1 MQRIGTLNRRRII
14 FCVISIVV
22 CCAIIAL
29 DLITKSYF
37 EKLNAENGNNYNQI
51 IIKDFFYFTYTI
63 NTGAAFSF
71 LGNVSWGQLCFKILT
86 CLSLVGFVVL
96 FVLFVKKGYRWM
108 PIGMAFIVGG
118 TIGNFY
124 DRLAFNYV
132 RDFIGFIF
140 GGWYFPVFNIAD
152 TFLTVGI
159 IMFMV
164 HVFFLDENA
173 IIKKK
178 NEKPKDWFN

>member
-1 MQRIGTLNRRRII
+1 MQRVGALNRRRII
-14 FCVISIVV
+14 FCVISILI
-22 CCAIIAL
+22 CGAIIAL

-37 EKLNAENGNNYNQI
+37 ERLNAENTNNYHQV
-51 IIKDFFYFTYTI
+51 IIKDFFYLTYTV

-71 LGNVSWGQLCFKILT
+71 LGGVSWGQLFFKILT
-86 CLSLVGFVVL
+86 CLSLAGFIVL
-96 FVLFVKKGYRWM
+96 FVLFIKKGYRWM
-108 PIGMAFIVGG
+108 PIAMAFIVGG

-140 GGWYFPVFNIAD
+140 GNWHFPVFNIAD

-159 IMFMV
+159 IMFIV
-164 HVFFLDENA
+164 HVFFFDENA
-173 IIKKK
+173 IFKKK
-178 NEKPKDWFN
+178 NENPKD